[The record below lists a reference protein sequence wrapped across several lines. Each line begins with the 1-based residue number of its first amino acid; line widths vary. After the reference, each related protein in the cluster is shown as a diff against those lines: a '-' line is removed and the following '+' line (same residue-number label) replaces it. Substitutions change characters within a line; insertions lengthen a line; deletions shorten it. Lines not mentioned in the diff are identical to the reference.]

1 MYGGGGEEGVVLSM
15 GYANMW
21 DGAWKHSIQHTYK
34 LRLNQ
39 DALDIIHACI
49 ICMLDEMQMRM
60 HVFKPFSH
68 SYLTL

>member
-21 DGAWKHSIQHTYK
+21 DEHGNTLYNTRR

-39 DALDIIHACI
+39 DALYIIDAYI
-49 ICMLDEMQMRM
+49 M
-60 HVFKPFSH
+60 
-68 SYLTL
+68 YAG